1 MKKIKNLFL
10 LTFLF
15 SAANSVKASLGEGY
29 DNNPNLK
36 QPKSFGHEINN
47 LEAIKEQIAFRFLTR
62 KNRETLP
69 QEKKLELDKYR
80 ADIDRKATIK
90 ILELEHVKASG
101 KAKEEIEKKI
111 EALKS
116 SGFSVILEK
125 KLEDLEN
132 KLITYQ
138 KEKNETVAKI
148 KELEN
153 RILENRQ
160 IDSLK
165 IQKFEKNLK
174 QTEEDLL
181 NLNQQKKTFEEDV
194 SAKNLEIKT
203 LEKKLTEAEEKFETL
218 KEDLGK
224 AKEAF
229 EEFLKSKDFQIKEA
243 EYNIKK
249 LNDLLQKMETDQ
261 EQFKLEN
268 ENHIKAIEDS
278 LLEKNNEVEDL
289 EKKLTETQEKL
300 LNLEKERDSLRN
312 DLDENLKSKDLQITD
327 LLQKMETDQEKFKLE
342 NENHIKEIEES
353 LLAKNNEV
361 EDLEKKLTEAEEKLL
376 NLEKERDSLRND
388 LDENLKSKDL
398 QLTDLLKEME
408 TDQEQFKL
416 ENENHIKEIQD
427 LNNKIQ
433 EIEQTLIKNKQEFEL
448 NFNEYVKNQQSRRE
462 ATEMLAFLETT
473 KQNDIEAFE
482 KDNAEKI
489 SGEQI
494 GEASFI
500 RINKEAEDIE
510 GFNNRIEDTHNAIKK
525 IDENMEINLQNMMKA
540 FEFLSSKI
548 NFDGK
553 AVNAIDINKA
563 YEAEI
568 NDLNRKLADFTTESK
583 KDKAAIE
590 QTFKQQLDEVK
601 EILKQEQLQAQKERE
616 AHEEEIMTL
625 KTELTQLIQKNK
637 EMLEAKNK
645 VLDEPIKETKQK
657 NEQEKFEVQ
666 ASKSSKKKKSNK

>member
-15 SAANSVKASLGEGY
+15 SAANSVKASLGEGH

-47 LEAIKEQIAFRFLTR
+47 LEAIKEEIAFRFLTR

-90 ILELEHVKASG
+90 ILELEYVKASG

-132 KLITYQ
+132 NLITYQ

-160 IDSLK
+160 IDFLK
-165 IQKFEKNLK
+165 IQKFEADLK
-174 QTEEDLL
+174 QTKEDLV
-181 NLNQQKKTFEEDV
+181 NLNQQKKAFEEDV

-203 LEKKLTEAEEKFETL
+203 LEKKSTEAEEKFETL

-229 EEFLKSKDFQIKEA
+229 EEFLKSKDFQITEA
-243 EYNIKK
+243 KDNIKK
-249 LNDLLQKMETDQ
+249 LTDLLQKMETDQ
-261 EQFKLEN
+261 EKFKLEN
-268 ENHIKAIEDS
+268 GNHIKEIEES
-278 LLEKNNEVEDL
+278 LLAKNNEVEDL

-312 DLDENLKSKDLQITD
+312 DLDENLKSKDFQIKEAEYNIKKLND

-342 NENHIKEIEES
+342 NENHIKEIE
-353 LLAKNNEV
+353 
-361 EDLEKKLTEAEEKLL
+361 
-376 NLEKERDSLRND
+376 
-388 LDENLKSKDL
+388 
-398 QLTDLLKEME
+398 
-408 TDQEQFKL
+408 
-416 ENENHIKEIQD
+416 D
-427 LNNKIQ
+427 LNNEIQ

-448 NFNEYVKNQQSRRE
+448 NFSEYFKNQKSRGQL
-462 ATEMLAFLETT
+462 TEMLAFLETS
-473 KQNDIEAFE
+473 KKNDIETFE
-482 KDNAEKI
+482 KDNEEKI
-489 SGEQI
+489 LGEQI
-494 GEASFI
+494 GEASLI
-500 RINKEAEDIE
+500 RINKEAEGIE
-510 GFNNRIEDTHNAIKK
+510 GFNERIEDTHNGIKK
-525 IDENMEINLQNMMKA
+525 IDEDMEINLQNMMKA
-540 FEFLSSKI
+540 FEFSSSKI

-553 AVNAIDINKA
+553 LAVNPIGINKA

-568 NDLNRKLADFTTESK
+568 YDLNRKLADFTTESN

-601 EILKQEQLQAQKERE
+601 ETLNQEQLQAQKERE
-616 AHEEEIMTL
+616 AHEEEIMKL